1 MKEHS
6 KIGAGILASKNNEYI
21 KAGRVIA
28 RTHHEKYNGQGY
40 PEGLQA
46 ENIPLFGRI
55 VAIADV
61 FDALTSQRP
70 YKKAWTFENALNL
83 LIEEKNEYFDPQ
95 LVDIFVDAQEEVK
108 KIYMEFQEEV

>member
-1 MKEHS
+1 ME
-6 KIGAGILASKNNEYI
+6 
-21 KAGRVIA
+21 
-28 RTHHEKYNGQGY
+28 
-40 PEGLQA
+40 A

-70 YKKAWTFENALNL
+70 YKRAWTFEDALNL
-83 LIEEKNEYFDPQ
+83 LIEEKNEHFDAN

-108 KIYMEFQEEV
+108 KIYIEFQEEV